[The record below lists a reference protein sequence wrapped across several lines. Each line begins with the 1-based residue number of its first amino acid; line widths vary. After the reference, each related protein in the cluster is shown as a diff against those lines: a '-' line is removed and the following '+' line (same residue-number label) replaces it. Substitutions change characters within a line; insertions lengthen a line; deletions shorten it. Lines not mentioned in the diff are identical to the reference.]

1 MNFLV
6 FGIILIE
13 FCSAWRCTREKARI
27 KELFRENEELQIER
41 DQLAAEK
48 GQDCHIYFD
57 EIEEINDENDVR
69 F

>member
-6 FGIILIE
+6 FGIFLIE
-13 FCSAWRCTREKARI
+13 FCSARRCSREKARI

-41 DQLAAEK
+41 DQLAAENR
-48 GQDCHIYFD
+48 QDCKIYFD
-57 EIEEINDENDVR
+57 EIDEINDENDVR

>member
-6 FGIILIE
+6 FGIFLIE

-41 DQLAAEK
+41 DQLAAEN

>member
-48 GQDCHIYFD
+48 GQFCNTYLD
-57 EIEEINDENDVR
+57 EIDEINDENDVR

>member
-13 FCSAWRCTREKARI
+13 FCSARRCSREKARI

-41 DQLAAEK
+41 DQLPA
-48 GQDCHIYFD
+48 GQVCNIYFD
-57 EIEEINDENDVR
+57 EIDEINEENDVR